1 MSDRNNESNSDSQ
14 TLEEEQAM
22 KGQIEYKCVLIL
34 GLGEK
39 TSRILT
45 EYAAQGWE
53 LVAVWWGWHYLK
65 RAVDQG

>member
-1 MSDRNNESNSDSQ
+1 
-14 TLEEEQAM
+14 M
-22 KGQIEYKCVLIL
+22 KGQNEYKCVLIL

-65 RAVDQG
+65 RTVDQG